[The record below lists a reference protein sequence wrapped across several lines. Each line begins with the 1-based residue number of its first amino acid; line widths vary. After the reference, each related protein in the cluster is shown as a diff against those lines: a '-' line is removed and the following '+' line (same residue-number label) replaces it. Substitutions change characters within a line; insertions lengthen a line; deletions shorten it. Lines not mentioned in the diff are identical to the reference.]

1 MQNTLFLDN
10 QIPSPRKKLDT
21 QLTNLS
27 HSMYSSPIIKVLLVE
42 DDEDDC
48 LITRELLAE
57 INSSQ
62 YDVEWIS
69 TYEEALVAIA
79 SHRHDVILVDFYLGA
94 STGLEILQFA
104 TARGC
109 KIPIIMLTGLGDRE
123 VDNKAIQAG
132 ASDYLVKGHL
142 DPQLLERSIR
152 HSIERKYIE
161 KALRESE
168 AKYRALAQREA
179 LLNRLAKQIRNS
191 LELPAVLNTAVSEI
205 CTLLNIDRCQFIWH
219 KDYVNN
225 SQNSD
230 VDNRDNNGN
239 DNEEINLELVCQACD
254 PTIQNSTSFT
264 SNEEIVALSKI
275 IQGLNLAESSIF
287 NINLTPEIWDSMA
300 VLNFPFMLIIPVR
313 TSTNKMGI
321 LVCERWLDLPA
332 TTPYEWDQDLVEL
345 LMAVADQ
352 IAIAIGQSELYE
364 STRIAREQSDRLLLN
379 ILPQTVAERLKNNEE
394 VIADSFAEVTV
405 LFADIVSFTELATQ
419 VSAPALVQLLNRI
432 FSNFDALAEKHKLEK
447 IKTIGDAYMVVG
459 GVPLP
464 REDHAEAIAAMAIE
478 MQQEISKFFR
488 DDDLPFSLRMGI
500 ATGSAVAGVIG
511 TTKFIYDIWG
521 DTVNIAS
528 RMETLGEPGK
538 IQVTTATYERL
549 KSQFVFEQ
557 RGAISVKGKG
567 DMITYWLTGFQE
579 SPTELKTSK

>member
-225 SQNSD
+225 SQKSNIDNS
-230 VDNRDNNGN
+230 GN

-264 SNEEIVALSKI
+264 SNEEIIALSKI